1 MTRKYTQSKTTTT
14 AKIRKLLVK
23 GATVQEVVAAIKVSP
38 QRVYVVR
45 SDMRKKGLLPT
56 GIAALDHG
64 QPPPATPA
72 ITDTVTITSAKTTLP
87 EYRDTSDIKQNADLI
102 YRITQG
108 RVEAAHAASE
118 IEDGAIEKKHV
129 KETMVYIAVFA
140 IFAAALAIY
149 IFAR

>member
-1 MTRKYTQSKTTTT
+1 MTSPRPTKHATSKA
-14 AKIRKLLVK
+14 AKIRKLILQGMPTKDIGLAVK
-23 GATVQEVVAAIKVSP
+23 VP
-38 QRVYVVR
+38 MNRVYNIR
-45 SDMRKKGLLPT
+45 SVLKKQGRLPGAT
-56 GIAALDHG
+56 GIATLSIG
-64 QPPPATPA
+64 
-72 ITDTVTITSAKTTLP
+72 LP

-118 IEDGAIEKKHV
+118 VEDGAIEKKHR

>member
-14 AKIRKLLVK
+14 AKIRKLRVK

-64 QPPPATPA
+64 QPLPATPA
-72 ITDTVTITSAKTTLP
+72 ITLP
-87 EYRDTSDIKQNADLI
+87 EYRDIGDTSDGQQRADFI
-102 YRITQG
+102 YKIAQG